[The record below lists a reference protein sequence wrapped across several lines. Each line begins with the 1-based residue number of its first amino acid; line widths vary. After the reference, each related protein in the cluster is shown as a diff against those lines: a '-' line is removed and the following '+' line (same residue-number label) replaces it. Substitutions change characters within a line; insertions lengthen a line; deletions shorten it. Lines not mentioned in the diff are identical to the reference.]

1 MQWCLEKVE
10 ILQMFKAAVYLK
22 NFQSY
27 CAFQLEPT
35 FWILLKLLENQ
46 VEDNHNLFDNSI

>member
-1 MQWCLEKVE
+1 MQWCLEKVQ

-27 CAFQLEPT
+27 SAFQLEPT

-46 VEDNHNLFDNSI
+46 VEENHNLFDNSI